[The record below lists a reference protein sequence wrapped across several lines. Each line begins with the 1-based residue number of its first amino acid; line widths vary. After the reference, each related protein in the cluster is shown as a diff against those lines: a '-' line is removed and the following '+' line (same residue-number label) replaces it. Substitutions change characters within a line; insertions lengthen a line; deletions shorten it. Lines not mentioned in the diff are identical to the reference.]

1 MYPVA
6 ETGSSHISGRCCFFR
21 IGWELCMSIVKG
33 TVEVTLNLNKSTC
46 YFLRTG
52 RCSLSIVRDFS
63 ISSSSSCK
71 IMQNDLLYCP
81 RLYQLM
87 KSHKSKPIVIIP
99 CQCGHGQVVSGQQRA
114 CIAGQKRLELEMKA
128 EGDTIEPACR
138 FCTGQMTFDGNA
150 AGQRIVTVRA
160 LVHND

>member
-1 MYPVA
+1 
-6 ETGSSHISGRCCFFR
+6 
-21 IGWELCMSIVKG
+21 MSIVKG
-33 TVEVTLNLNKSTC
+33 TFEVTLNLNKSTC